1 MNMKKISI
9 LLLLSIVLL
18 SCGKKE
24 PSGPFP
30 IKKGTQLIYNVDN
43 GEMQY
48 QFLVEVQ
55 KASEK
60 GIEFDWKMTEPVNY
74 SGKIAISGDALKNA
88 TRLFNY
94 FSNNSSEKLTDQT
107 SVFLSHKVFDE
118 LVNNERT
125 KIDVGMGE
133 EEFIRRNELFKGF
146 TIQVDGKDVSLEYY
160 DANNYE
166 NNHVIRFTK
175 IGNYPLIIE
184 MHLDFSISLKE
195 VKTL

>member
-1 MNMKKISI
+1 MKKISI

-24 PSGPFP
+24 PAGPFP
-30 IKKGTQLIYNVDN
+30 IKKGTQLIYDVDN
-43 GEMQY
+43 GETQY
-48 QFLVEVQ
+48 QFWVDIQ

-60 GIEFDWKMTEPVNY
+60 GIDFDWKMTDPVNY
-74 SGKIAISGDALKNA
+74 SGKISISADALKNA

-94 FSNNSSEKLTDQT
+94 FSNQSSENLTDQT
-107 SVFLSHKVFDE
+107 SVFLSNKVYDE

-125 KIDVGMGE
+125 GIDVGLGE
-133 EEFIRRNELFKGF
+133 EEFIRRNELFKDF
-146 TIQVDGKDVSLEYY
+146 KIKVNGKDVSLEYY
-160 DANNYE
+160 DANNLE
-166 NNHVIRFTK
+166 NNHVIRFAK

-195 VKTL
+195 VRTAQ